1 MEAQALKDLAMEA
14 LALGGIAAVDQA
26 MVALAEDMEAQ
37 AEAMEV
43 VLSLTLYRQ
52 AVMEAVLEA
61 DMVGPAVD
69 MGVPAEDMGVQAAV
83 IGVPVAGGA
92 VPPAVDTMARLS
104 P

>member
-52 AVMEAVLEA
+52 VRA
-61 DMVGPAVD
+61 
-69 MGVPAEDMGVQAAV
+69 
-83 IGVPVAGGA
+83 
-92 VPPAVDTMARLS
+92 
-104 P
+104 

>member
-1 MEAQALKDLAMEA
+1 MPVMEGQAMAEDLAMVEDPAMAAAPTVGMEALAMEA

-52 AVMEAVLEA
+52 VRA
-61 DMVGPAVD
+61 
-69 MGVPAEDMGVQAAV
+69 
-83 IGVPVAGGA
+83 
-92 VPPAVDTMARLS
+92 
-104 P
+104 